1 MKKTRNSLKVLGSI
15 VRKERKSRGMSQS
28 ELGQFSGT
36 AINFISE
43 LERGKATLRMDKVLD
58 VLKVLG
64 LQLRIEYGKLEIT
77 K

>member
-1 MKKTRNSLKVLGSI
+1 MKKTRNSLKILGQQI
-15 VRKERKSRGMSQS
+15 RTERKSRGLTQL
-28 ELGQFSGT
+28 ELGRFSGT

-58 VLKVLG
+58 VLRVLG
-64 LQLRIEYGKLEIT
+64 LQLRIEYGKQEII